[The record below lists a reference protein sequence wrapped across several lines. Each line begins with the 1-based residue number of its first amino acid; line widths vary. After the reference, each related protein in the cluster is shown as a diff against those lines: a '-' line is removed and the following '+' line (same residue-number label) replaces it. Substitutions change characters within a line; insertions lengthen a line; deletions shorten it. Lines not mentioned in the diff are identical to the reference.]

1 MEYAPVLAAA
11 VSDGGA
17 VGGVVSAG
25 VLAVAV
31 ADAALTLP
39 AASTALTR

>member
-11 VSDGGA
+11 VSAAGA
-17 VGGVVSAG
+17 PGGVVSAG
-25 VLAVAV
+25 VVALATGEV
-31 ADAALTLP
+31 ALTLP